1 MSVVKRSSSAPGSMP
16 IDKKIQQNPGPYV
29 GYIKNSA
36 DVLRMGRLDVWI
48 PSLHGP
54 YDESSLANSSQTI
67 TVRYCSPF
75 AGQTP
80 LSETGSNNPQFSNS
94 QKSYGFWMVP
104 PDIDTAV
111 LVIFANGSRNEGF
124 WIGCVPEP
132 YMNHMVPGKAS
143 SSDYVGSDEQIDKY
157 DSQLGLT
164 HIPVTEGNRKAL
176 KSSGAPLIQNS
187 NYTDD
192 NAIKTRPVH
201 VPEAESL
208 IKQGLEKD
216 PVRGYTSSSARRET
230 PSQVFG
236 FSTPGPIDFDGQ
248 QTSPK
253 ESINRHGIIYS
264 GGGPNPGGTAS
275 KVAHS
280 RLGGHTFVMDDGTPA
295 KKVNNTITQPIT
307 NELIRL
313 KTRSGAQ
320 LLLHNSENLLYITN
334 NDGTTW
340 IEFTGDGKIDI
351 YAKDSVS
358 IHTENDFNL
367 RAERDINLESG
378 RNINLKST
386 GQNTVGNLVNS
397 DDTFTTG
404 RIHLDASSNIE
415 MIAGSN
421 INQKAGVDYK
431 LYAGSN
437 GKVEVGTN
445 IDFYAGTDFLANTG
459 NEIHM
464 NTAGKVSAGHVPSSV
479 VQQLTTFK
487 NAGVNQTNSIM
498 KRVPT
503 KEPYAEHENIRQEK
517 TTPQMTDNLRID
529 EREIT

>member
-1 MSVVKRSSSAPGSMP
+1 M
-16 IDKKIQQNPGPYV
+16 
-29 GYIKNSA
+29 
-36 DVLRMGRLDVWI
+36 
-48 PSLHGP
+48 
-54 YDESSLANSSQTI
+54 
-67 TVRYCSPF
+67 
-75 AGQTP
+75 
-80 LSETGSNNPQFSNS
+80 
-94 QKSYGFWMVP
+94 
-104 PDIDTAV
+104 
-111 LVIFANGSRNEGF
+111 
-124 WIGCVPEP
+124 
-132 YMNHMVPGKAS
+132 
-143 SSDYVGSDEQIDKY
+143 
-157 DSQLGLT
+157 
-164 HIPVTEGNRKAL
+164 
-176 KSSGAPLIQNS
+176 
-187 NYTDD
+187 
-192 NAIKTRPVH
+192 
-201 VPEAESL
+201 
-208 IKQGLEKD
+208 
-216 PVRGYTSSSARRET
+216 
-230 PSQVFG
+230 FG